1 MDRDRPDDLERA
13 LALCARAHTNEATA
27 RTSAAGRHELGVCSS
42 QLPGASREQSRESS
56 RPPRA
61 APSGAIRHIYPFQGP
76 GGLHEHPR
84 IGAEDHDTRGA
95 VAPRTH
101 IRRLSTETKA
111 AFKTTEFFSYIA
123 VLVGVLIAGAVVDSA
138 DAGGYGARQVWLYA
152 TILTVGYMVSRGLA
166 KSGSSDPYD
175 ADNSNR

>member
-1 MDRDRPDDLERA
+1 MHPFKVQEDFMST
-13 LALCARAHTNEATA
+13 H
-27 RTSAAGRHELGVCSS
+27 
-42 QLPGASREQSRESS
+42 AS
-56 RPPRA
+56 PRV
-61 APSGAIRHIYPFQGP
+61 
-76 GGLHEHPR
+76 
-84 IGAEDHDTRGA
+84 GAEDQDPRGA

-123 VLVGVLIAGAVVDSA
+123 VLVGVLIAGAVVDSS

-166 KSGSSDPYD
+166 KSGSREAYD
-175 ADNSNR
+175 AADSNR